1 MLRILHG
8 VSVPLNATQIAQLA
22 HLTKVAVGNALSE
35 LSAMGLVQSTPVGRS
50 KAHMLV
56 RDNVY
61 VERIVSPVFEA
72 EHALPSLIEEELVGL
87 FANTTVS
94 IVLFGS
100 QARGEQG
107 EDSDVDVV
115 LVSARETHA
124 AVERI
129 LDEQSV
135 RFRRRF
141 GATLSAL
148 VYTTDEAGELHLR
161 APALFESISRDAIVV
176 AGVGPKEWAGLAEE
190 GRDTRC
196 RQS

>member
-1 MLRILHG
+1 MLRILYG

-22 HLTKVAVGNALSE
+22 HLTKVAVGNALSD

-50 KAHMLV
+50 KVHMLV

-61 VERIVSPVFEA
+61 VERVVSPVFEA
-72 EHALPSLIEEELVGL
+72 EIEVPGLVEEELVSL
-87 FANTTVS
+87 FSNTTVS

-100 QARGEQG
+100 AARGEQG
-107 EDSDVDVV
+107 EGSDVDVV
-115 LVSARETHA
+115 LVSAPDTHA
-124 AVERI
+124 EVERI
-129 LDEQSV
+129 LDKQSV

-148 VYTTDEAGELHLR
+148 VYTTDEARELHLR

-176 AGVGPKEWAGLAEE
+176 VGVGPKEWAGLAEE
-190 GRDTRC
+190 G
-196 RQS
+196 